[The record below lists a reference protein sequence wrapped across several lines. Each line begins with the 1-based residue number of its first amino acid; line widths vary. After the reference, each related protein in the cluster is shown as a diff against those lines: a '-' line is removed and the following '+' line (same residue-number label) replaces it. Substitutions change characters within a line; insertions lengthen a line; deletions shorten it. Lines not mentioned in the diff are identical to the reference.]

1 MASAC
6 LANTIKH
13 CGTDMPNIQI
23 VGGTPWIQDL
33 LDDIENRRIPPS
45 KAVIAFKQDPIACA
59 CASYR
64 VWKENPARRWE
75 DIERVVVWQDD
86 IDQAQALRKY
96 YRERLVMSALKNCG
110 GNTSEFRRKLGAL
123 VTDQLEI
130 TKDEIGILYRLPYFY
145 AEDLDIDYVV
155 ENTANSKA
163 ISPVPA
169 DSHPMTMTFQPL
181 RKILRSRRSG
191 EINQYWWTTET
202 GGIPFAFS
210 VRTDNPLMGM
220 IDSLFEREQIT
231 LKHRVRPSSFRGYH
245 ADRWYYQLYD
255 LRLP

>member
-1 MASAC
+1 MNS
-6 LANTIKH
+6 IKI
-13 CGTDMPNIQI
+13 TSTNQAFQNI
-23 VGGTPWIQDL
+23 
-33 LDDIENRRIPPS
+33 LDEFEDFESRLSGNPPT
-45 KAVIAFKQDPIACA
+45 KKVITFKQDPIACA

-64 VWKENPARRWE
+64 VWKETPARRWE
-75 DIERVVVWQDD
+75 DIDNVVVWQDD
-86 IDQAQALRKY
+86 IEQAQALRTY
-96 YRERLVMSALKNCG
+96 YRERLVMSALKNVNG
-110 GNTSEFRRKLGAL
+110 KVSEFRRKLGAL

-130 TKDEIGILYRLPYFY
+130 TKEEIGMLYRLPYFY

-163 ISPVPA
+163 ISPVLT
-169 DSHPMTMTFQPL
+169 DSQPMVMSFQPL

-191 EINQYWWTTET
+191 EINQYWWTTGT

-210 VRTDNPLMGM
+210 IRTDNPLMGM
-220 IDSLFEREQIT
+220 IDSLFEREQVA

-245 ADRWYYQLYD
+245 ADRWHYQLYD

>member
-1 MASAC
+1 MSS
-6 LANTIKH
+6 IKI
-13 CGTDMPNIQI
+13 TSTNQAFQNI
-23 VGGTPWIQDL
+23 
-33 LDDIENRRIPPS
+33 LDEFEDFESRLSGSPPI
-45 KAVIAFKQDPIACA
+45 KKVITFKQDPIACA

-64 VWKENPARRWE
+64 VWKETPARRWE
-75 DIERVVVWQDD
+75 DIDNVVVWQDD
-86 IDQAQALRKY
+86 IEQAQALRTY
-96 YRERLVMSALKNCG
+96 YRERLVISALKNVNG
-110 GNTSEFRRKLGAL
+110 KVSEFRRKLGAL

-130 TKDEIGILYRLPYFY
+130 TKEEIGMLYRLPYFY

-163 ISPVPA
+163 ISPVLT
-169 DSHPMTMTFQPL
+169 DSQPMVMTFSPL

-191 EINQYWWTTET
+191 EINQYWWTTGT

-210 VRTDNPLMGM
+210 IRTDNPLMGM
-220 IDSLFEREQIT
+220 IDSLFERKQVA